1 MSLIILHH
9 CHSVIPTGQISQ
21 RGENHN
27 AILWFLEL
35 FGIVGWV
42 VASSLS
48 CLVIWMQTQNFSD
61 SSDKSVLSVCMFLAN
76 ITQLWPF
83 KMAVWGGDI
92 WSTNVIF
99 HVGLN
104 SEENKIQLLQRHNKQ
119 STQAQSIL
127 KFKRKKACAIF
138 SSKYNCEQCDR
149 MQDHKEL
156 KIKKVMQVLKR
167 QNNEEKLFFFWCAV
181 WESACLAEKS
191 CRKLSRTQGCS
202 GKTIC

>member
-1 MSLIILHH
+1 MTNGWCRFNNTCLLWVFMSKSGEENNYPRSRSPKNPLTSVIKQICCCCRAYWWLIFCLGVPEQFSVYSMSLIILHH

-83 KMAVWGGDI
+83 KMAVWGGGHL
-92 WSTNVIF
+92 VHKCHF
-99 HVGLN
+99 PCRF
-104 SEENKIQLLQRHNKQ
+104 EFR
-119 STQAQSIL
+119 
-127 KFKRKKACAIF
+127 RK
-138 SSKYNCEQCDR
+138 
-149 MQDHKEL
+149 
-156 KIKKVMQVLKR
+156 
-167 QNNEEKLFFFWCAV
+167 
-181 WESACLAEKS
+181 
-191 CRKLSRTQGCS
+191 
-202 GKTIC
+202 

>member
-1 MSLIILHH
+1 
-9 CHSVIPTGQISQ
+9 
-21 RGENHN
+21 
-27 AILWFLEL
+27 
-35 FGIVGWV
+35 
-42 VASSLS
+42 
-48 CLVIWMQTQNFSD
+48 
-61 SSDKSVLSVCMFLAN
+61 
-76 ITQLWPF
+76 
-83 KMAVWGGDI
+83 MAVWGGGI

-167 QNNEEKLFFFWCAV
+167 QNNEEKLFFFLMRRLRIGLPC
-181 WESACLAEKS
+181 
-191 CRKLSRTQGCS
+191 
-202 GKTIC
+202 